1 MNGSRLT
8 RNRISKINADLKKEH
23 SPASHNIALEDLHPT
38 YQVFA
43 SLIGVENALIIGR
56 ELGGTNMYLPKL
68 DIEQMRYIRERNHNI
83 VEEFNG
89 QNHNELARKYKL
101 TDITIREILKKE
113 TLKKKGG
120 ATCK

>member
-8 RNRISKINADLKKEH
+8 KDRISKLNADLKNEH
-23 SPASHNIALEDLHPT
+23 SPACHEIALEDLHPV

-68 DIEQMRYIRERNHNI
+68 AIEQMQYIRERNHNI
-83 VEEFNG
+83 IEGFNG

-101 TDITIREILKKE
+101 THITIREILKKE
-113 TLKKKGG
+113 ALKKKGDKS
-120 ATCK
+120 CK